1 VKLGRRLG
9 DGAELAVL
17 ELVDFNVG
25 QDKAAAKAAKKAAP
39 RKKVT
44 GKTKKSKNAAASD
57 SIEPKT
63 VPSAP
68 ETSVGSPPIAGS

>member
-25 QDKAAAKAAKKAAP
+25 QEKAAAKTAKKSAS
-39 RKKVT
+39 RKKSVS
-44 GKTKKSKNAAASD
+44 KTKKTTEITTAPEIPEKISKN
-57 SIEPKT
+57 I
-63 VPSAP
+63 P
-68 ETSVGSPPIAGS
+68 ETNAGSPPVVTE